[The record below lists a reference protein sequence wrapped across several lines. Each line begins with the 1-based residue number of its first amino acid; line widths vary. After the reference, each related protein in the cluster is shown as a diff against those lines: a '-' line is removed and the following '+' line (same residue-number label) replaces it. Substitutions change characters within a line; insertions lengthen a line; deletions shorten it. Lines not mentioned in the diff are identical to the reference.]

1 MPWSLQSRTDRVGLG
16 PCRGR
21 DKCSCKGKGATCT
34 RGSKKGRGVKCAEE
48 SGITKGLWA
57 RLRRQGVPERPLVRG
72 KAGKDA
78 PKF

>member
-1 MPWSLQSRTDRVGLG
+1 M
-16 PCRGR
+16 
-21 DKCSCKGKGATCT
+21 
-34 RGSKKGRGVKCAEE
+34 RGSKQGGGVKCAEE
-48 SGITKGLWA
+48 SGITKGLCA